1 MIIVLQK
8 NAIKIKPIMKE
19 LSLSVILVSEK
30 HKKSNVK

>member
-19 LSLSVILVSEK
+19 LSLSVIIVSEK
-30 HKKSNVK
+30 HK